1 MLTAAI
7 VVVILMTPS
16 LLQSLFRLPP
26 RDLQL
31 ANLASTA
38 ALCLSTVAIGAAAD
52 RFGIRRVAIAVA
64 LLLITAT
71 YGLYM
76 SAERL
81 PATLLPAYVL
91 AGIGAGGA
99 VLTPIVMVRAF
110 PPSVRFTG
118 VSFSYNLSYAI
129 FGGVTP
135 LFVSWLV
142 HLERLGPA
150 HYVAFVTLLGLFAI
164 FMVAAPQRF
173 QESFAK
179 EDAA

>member
-26 RDLQL
+26 RNLQV
-31 ANLASTA
+31 ANLAGTA
-38 ALCLSTVAIGAAAD
+38 ALCCSTVAIGASAD
-52 RFGIRRVAIAVA
+52 RFGVRRVAIAVA

-71 YGLYM
+71 YGLYIG
-76 SAERL
+76 AERL
-81 PATLLPAYVL
+81 PATLLAASVL

-99 VLTPIVMVRAF
+99 VLTPIVMVGAF

-142 HLERLGPA
+142 HLNRLGPA
-150 HYVAFVTLLGLFAI
+150 HYVAAVTLIGLLAVL
-164 FMVAAPQRF
+164 MVAAPQGF
-173 QESFAK
+173 QESLAK
-179 EDAA
+179 EDQA